1 MSTKKWKML
10 EKWKRSVDESK
21 VFGALLTDLSKA
33 FDCLDHELLRAKLSA
48 YGFSLPAL
56 RLTNDYLSNRKQ
68 RTRIG
73 NSFSGWFEVI
83 LGVPQGSILGPLLFN
98 IFLADLF
105 IVLKDVDI
113 ANFAD
118 DNTTFTSANNI
129 DDLIDSLENASS
141 SFSKWFKDNLFKGN
155 PDKCHLLVSTNEK
168 TKINTGEFLIENSN
182 CKKLL
187 GVKID
192 NKLTFDC
199 HVSDMFKKVNRK
211 INALAR
217 IAPFININ
225 KRRIL
230 MNSFFRSQF
239 NYCALIWMC
248 HSRTNNRKINRL
260 HERCLRII
268 YNDKQSSF
276 IKLLEKDNSV
286 SIHQRNLQI
295 LAIEMFRVSNGLSPV
310 LMNDIFKLRG
320 EQTYNLRKL
329 SQFYRPKV
337 NSVYSG
343 TESAPFLGPI
353 IWDLVPNELKDI
365 GNLAAF
371 KKAIKKWSP
380 EKCPCRLCKVYISN
394 VDFT

>member
-1 MSTKKWKML
+1 MS
-10 EKWKRSVDESK
+10 
-21 VFGALLTDLSKA
+21 
-33 FDCLDHELLRAKLSA
+33 
-48 YGFSLPAL
+48 
-56 RLTNDYLSNRKQ
+56 
-68 RTRIG
+68 
-73 NSFSGWFEVI
+73 
-83 LGVPQGSILGPLLFN
+83 
-98 IFLADLF
+98 
-105 IVLKDVDI
+105 
-113 ANFAD
+113 
-118 DNTTFTSANNI
+118 
-129 DDLIDSLENASS
+129 
-141 SFSKWFKDNLFKGN
+141 
-155 PDKCHLLVSTNEK
+155 LVSTNEK
-168 TKINTGEFLIENSN
+168 TKINIGEFSIENSD
-182 CKKLL
+182 CEKLL

-199 HVSDMFKKVNRK
+199 HVSDMCKKSNRE

-225 KRRIL
+225 KRRIF

-239 NYCALIWMC
+239 NYCPLIWMC

-268 YNDKQSSF
+268 YYEKQSSF

-295 LAIEMFRVSNGLSPV
+295 LAIEMFKVSNGLSPV

-337 NSVYSG
+337 NSVDNG
-343 TESAPFLGPI
+343 TESVSFLGPK

-380 EKCPCRLCKVYISN
+380 EKCPCRLCKNCIRN
-394 VDFT
+394 VGFI

>member
-1 MSTKKWKML
+1 M
-10 EKWKRSVDESK
+10 
-21 VFGALLTDLSKA
+21 
-33 FDCLDHELLRAKLSA
+33 
-48 YGFSLPAL
+48 
-56 RLTNDYLSNRKQ
+56 
-68 RTRIG
+68 
-73 NSFSGWFEVI
+73 
-83 LGVPQGSILGPLLFN
+83 
-98 IFLADLF
+98 
-105 IVLKDVDI
+105 KDVDI

-118 DNTTFTSANNI
+118 DNTPFTSANNI
-129 DDLIDSLENASS
+129 DDSVDSLEKASS
-141 SFSKWFKDNLFKGN
+141 SLFKWFKDNLFKGN
-155 PDKCHLLVSTNEK
+155 SDKCLFLVSTNEK
-168 TKINTGEFLIENSN
+168 TKINLGEFSIENSD
-182 CKKLL
+182 CEKLL

-199 HVSDMFKKVNRK
+199 HVSDMCKKANRK
-211 INALAR
+211 ISALAR

-239 NYCALIWMC
+239 NYCPLIWMS
-248 HSRTNNRKINRL
+248 HSRTNNRKINPF

-286 SIHQRNLQI
+286 SIHQRNLKI
-295 LAIEMFRVSNGLSPV
+295 LTIEMFKASNALSPV

-337 NSVYSG
+337 NSVYNG
-343 TESAPFLGPI
+343 TERVPFLGPI
-353 IWDLVPNELKDI
+353 IWDLVPNELKNI

-371 KKAIKKWSP
+371 KKAIRKWSP

-394 VDFT
+394 AGFI